1 MSNKEID
8 VFIQNLKDKTTVL
21 QQLIVC
27 IDECKK
33 IIGYTDQIKQMCEDL
48 DIDSAN
54 SKLNELD
61 TTVGNLIETVENL
74 NTTINGENGLVNK
87 VNSLD
92 DTVNTIN
99 NTINGE
105 DGLASKVNA
114 IDEAINGEDGISEKI
129 GELEEGLEDLA
140 ETVSNN
146 VLYRYQ
152 LGLSFEDDDDH
163 SYYVELNIICNDIG
177 DTEDEVTYND
187 LIGLI
192 YLGQPCYESDR
203 GDPCFIYGISSSDI
217 EFQFYDGSSFLADA
231 TPDNLACTILSKQE
245 L

>member
-1 MSNKEID
+1 MPEKEID
-8 VFIQNLKDKTTVL
+8 VFIQNLKSKTTVL

-27 IDECKK
+27 IEECKK
-33 IIGYTDQIKQMCEDL
+33 LISYTENIKQMVEDL
-48 DIDSAN
+48 DIESAN

-61 TTVGNLIETVENL
+61 TSVGNLIETVESL
-74 NTTINGENGLVNK
+74 NTTINGENGLVSK

-92 DTVNTIN
+92 EAV
-99 NTINGE
+99 NGE
-105 DGLASKVNA
+105 DGLANKVNA

-129 GELEEGLEDLA
+129 GDLEEGLEDLA
-140 ETVSNN
+140 ETVSNK

-177 DTEDEVTYND
+177 DVSDEVTYND
-187 LIGLI
+187 LITLI

-217 EFQFYDGSSFLADA
+217 EFQFYDGTSFLTDV